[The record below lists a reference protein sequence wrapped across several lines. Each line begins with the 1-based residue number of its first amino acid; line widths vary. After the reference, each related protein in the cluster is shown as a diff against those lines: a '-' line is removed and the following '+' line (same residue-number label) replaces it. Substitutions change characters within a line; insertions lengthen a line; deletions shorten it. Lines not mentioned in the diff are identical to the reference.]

1 MPPLPRT
8 VSPAAP
14 RVVIVDADRRI
25 QSSLADLLGV
35 TGDVRVV
42 GRAGDV
48 RAALELVEQERPDVV
63 LVDPRLPDIE
73 AGIALIAGM
82 ARAWP
87 TMRIVLT
94 GWSDTAGHA
103 QLDATETAYVSK
115 SATPEQFTE
124 AIVLACSAA

>member
-1 MPPLPRT
+1 MLPTSFVRCW
-8 VSPAAP
+8 
-14 RVVIVDADRRI
+14 R
-25 QSSLADLLGV
+25 LARHACLDE
-35 TGDVRVV
+35 
-42 GRAGDV
+42 
-48 RAALELVEQERPDVV
+48 RAAARLALDAKIAAHE
-63 LVDPRLPDIE
+63 VDPRLPDIE

-94 GWSDTAGHA
+94 GWSDTAGHG